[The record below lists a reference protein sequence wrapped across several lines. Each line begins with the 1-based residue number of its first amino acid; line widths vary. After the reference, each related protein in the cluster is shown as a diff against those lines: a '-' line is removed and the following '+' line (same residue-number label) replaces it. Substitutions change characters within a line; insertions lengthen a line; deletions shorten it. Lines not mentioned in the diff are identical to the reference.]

1 MKRDQRRADTLA
13 DALRPD
19 AAPTGEA
26 TTAEQ
31 LAAVLSGVVDI
42 ADAVEDEAHEQRARA
57 VERPGRQ
64 LIELA
69 HPEGQ
74 ALAANK
80 IACAVRGLLAGQ
92 GEAAK
97 AYTAPLR
104 EQIAAANARAEAA
117 ERERDAATARV
128 AALTKDRDDNVD
140 ELVNCLAEREDD
152 RRQASDA
159 LGHLRIRAEIAET
172 ERAAARREC
181 DALRAIVEGRTAPPS
196 AAEIAAHEAAGGL
209 WWVIVRTESLDEHP
223 VVYDTASARAL
234 AAYQRNADPEAAP
247 IRWWAL
253 SRNRIPC
260 AWPVVDGV
268 SR

>member
-181 DALRAIVEGRTAPPS
+181 DALRAIVEGRTAPPTIREARQHS
-196 AAEIAAHEAAGGL
+196 HVTRGAFVAVLGSSPAHL
-209 WWVIVRTESLDEHP
+209 
-223 VVYDTASARAL
+223 SARIATGLQRFDVTPQLWIAL
-234 AAYQRNADPEAAP
+234 GADG
-247 IRWWAL
+247 R
-253 SRNRIPC
+253 PC